1 MKIYILIALSLL
13 ANGAN
18 ANELD
23 WVNKQIEAIKPPRS
37 GLKSATVNLV
47 EDPFIFLK
55 KNRPEDKSKSKS
67 KSKNATVKRS
77 STNSKG
83 VASNKIVVKKKMKLS
98 LTAIMNKSALINGKW
113 YKLGESLSGYKLSKV
128 NSMSVLLTKTGK
140 KLVLST
146 RSINKNLKFKN
157 K

>member
-1 MKIYILIALSLL
+1 MKIYTLIALSLL
-13 ANGAN
+13 VSSVN

-37 GLKSATVNLV
+37 GLKNTTVNAV
-47 EDPFIFLK
+47 QDPFIFLK
-55 KNRPEDKSKSKS
+55 KNKPEKKSKGKAVAARKS
-67 KSKNATVKRS
+67 NATTKTVD
-77 STNSKG
+77 
-83 VASNKIVVKKKMKLS
+83 SNKIVVKKKTRLS
-98 LTAIMNKSALINGKW
+98 LDAVINKSALINGKW
-113 YKLGESLSGYKLSKV
+113 YALGESLSGYKVSQV
-128 NSMSVLLTKTGK
+128 NPTSVLLTKTGK